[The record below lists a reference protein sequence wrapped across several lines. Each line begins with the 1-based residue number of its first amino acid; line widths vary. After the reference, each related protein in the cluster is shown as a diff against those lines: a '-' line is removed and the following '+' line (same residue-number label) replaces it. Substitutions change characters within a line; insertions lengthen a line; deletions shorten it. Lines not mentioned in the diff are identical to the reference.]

1 MAIQPVVAAM
11 IGGWEIILIL
21 AVLLFFVFGLA
32 ILGVVVFLIF
42 RATRKKATTPSPRT
56 PPPTQASHQ

>member
-1 MAIQPVVAAM
+1 MTIQPVVAAM

-21 AVLLFFVFGLA
+21 GVLLFFVFGLA

-42 RATRKKATTPSPRT
+42 RATRKKATTPPPPI
-56 PPPTQASHQ
+56 PPPTHANHQ